1 MAENQSYA
9 DAVSPWKPYL
19 VKTVNDQVDRNGD
32 GHITVNDRR
41 VDGSTGVLEKA
52 HARGLRV
59 HSWTFRNDDGGFGFS
74 DPRAEMTYYYDLG
87 VDGLFT
93 EFPDTGVTARGALM
107 NAGVPSIIGAC
118 KRD

>member
-52 HARGLRV
+52 RARGLRV

-93 EFPDTGVTARGALM
+93 EFPDTGVTARGASM